1 MSKRVLA
8 FDLGASGGRAVIVG
22 YDGAAFTFDEVH
34 RFSNDPVMLGGT
46 FYWDVL
52 RLFFEIKQGL
62 VKAKLSGGFDS
73 IAINTWGV
81 DFGLIDENGGLVMNP
96 VHYRDTRTR
105 GMLKESEKYISNNEL
120 YLKTGNQLMEI
131 NTAFQLL
138 SLKKNRPELL
148 ARAKRLLFM
157 PDLLAYFLTGEQVSE
172 YSIASTSQLFDQVN
186 GGWNYEVID
195 KLGFD
200 RGLFAPVVKSGT
212 VTGKLSREICEE
224 LGLPEIPVIAAC
236 GHDTQD
242 AAAAVP
248 TDKKDF
254 AFLSCGTWSLLGTEL
269 SSPLINRTTMEYNF
283 TNEGGFGGTATL
295 LNNIIGLWLIQESR
309 RQWQREG
316 KDYSFADME
325 KMALESKPL
334 LCFIDPDHPDFSTAG
349 DLPERI
355 REYCRNT
362 AQPVPETDGAVV
374 RCIYES
380 LALKY
385 AWTLKRIEKCTGK
398 KYDTLYIVGGGTKD
412 GLLCQTA
419 ADCAGVEVSAGPIE
433 ATVLGNAAIQL
444 ITLGEIASVS
454 QARDIISKTE
464 PIKHYSPH
472 NEQTKLFEAAMP
484 RFEALLRGR

>member
-8 FDLGASGGRAVIVG
+8 FDFGASGGRAVVVG
-22 YDGAAFTFDEVH
+22 FDGSALTFNEVH

-62 VKAKLSGGFDS
+62 TKAKLSGGFDS
-73 IAINTWGV
+73 VSINTWGV
-81 DFGLIDENGGLVMNP
+81 DFGLLDENGELVQNP

-105 GMLKESEKYISNNEL
+105 GMLKASEKYISNSEL

-138 SLKKNRPELL
+138 ALKEKKPQLL
-148 ARAKRLLFM
+148 KRAKRLLFM
-157 PDLLAYFLTGEQVSE
+157 PDLLAYFLTGKEVSE
-172 YSIASTSQLFDQVN
+172 YSIASTSQLFDQVK
-186 GGWNYEVID
+186 GGWSYDVID
-195 KLGFD
+195 AFGFD
-200 RGLFAPVVKSGT
+200 RGLFAPVVRSGT
-212 VTGKLSREICEE
+212 VIGELSAEICEE
-224 LGLPEIPVIAAC
+224 LGLPKVPVIAAC

-248 TDKKDF
+248 SNEKDF

-269 SSPLINRTTMEYNF
+269 EKPLINETTQSLNL
-283 TNEGGFGGTATL
+283 TNEGGFGGTTTL

-325 KMALESKPL
+325 KMARECQGLKCL
-334 LCFIDPDHPDFSTAG
+334 IDPDCPDFGTAG
-349 DLPERI
+349 DIPKRI
-355 REYCRNT
+355 REYCKKT
-362 AQPVPETDGAVV
+362 GQPVPESDGEVV

-380 LALKY
+380 LAMKY
-385 AWTLKRIEKCTGK
+385 AWTVERLQKCTGQR
-398 KYDTLYIVGGGTKD
+398 YDTLYIVGGGTKD
-412 GLLCQTA
+412 GFLCQMA
-419 ADCAGVEVSAGPIE
+419 ADCLGINVSAGPIE

-444 ITLGEIASVS
+444 VTLGEIADIA
-454 QARDIISKTE
+454 QARALISKAE
-464 PIKHYSPH
+464 QLKHFSPDPGRAG
-472 NEQTKLFEAAMP
+472 EFERKKEFFAKLI
-484 RFEALLRGR
+484 G

>member
-1 MSKRVLA
+1 MSKQVLA
-8 FDLGASGGRAVIVG
+8 FDFGASGGRAVIVG
-22 YDGAAFTFDEVH
+22 LDGNKLKLDEVH

-62 VKAKLSGGFDS
+62 VKARLAGGFDS
-73 IAINTWGV
+73 VAINTWGV
-81 DFGLIDENGGLVMNP
+81 DFGLLDENGEMLQNP

-105 GMLKESEKYISNNEL
+105 GMLKESEKYISNKEL

-138 SLKKNRPELL
+138 ALKEKKPELL
-148 ARAKRLLFM
+148 RRAKRLLFM
-157 PDLLAYFLTGEQVSE
+157 PDLLGYFLTGKQVSE
-172 YSIASTSQLFDQVN
+172 YSIASTSQLFDQQK
-186 GGWNYEVID
+186 GDWNYEVID
-195 KLGFD
+195 ALGFD
-200 RGLFAPVVKSGT
+200 RGLFAPIVGSGT
-212 VTGKLSREICEE
+212 VIGQLSDDICEE
-224 LGLPEIPVIAAC
+224 LGLPKVPVIAAC

-269 SSPLINRTTMEYNF
+269 DEPLINETTQSLNL
-283 TNEGGFGGTATL
+283 TNEGGFGGTTTL

-316 KDYSFADME
+316 KNYTFADME
-325 KMALESKPL
+325 KMALESKAL
-334 LCFIDPDHPDFSTAG
+334 KCLIDPDYPDFSVAG
-349 DLPERI
+349 DIPKRI
-355 REYCRNT
+355 REYCKAT
-362 AQPVPETDGAVV
+362 GQTVPETDGEVV

-385 AWTLKRIEKCTGK
+385 EWTLRRLERSTGK
-398 KYDTLYIVGGGTKD
+398 RYDTLYIVGGGTKD

-419 ADCAGVEVSAGPIE
+419 ADCLNINVSAGPVE

-444 ITLGEIASVS
+444 ITLGEIADIRR
-454 QARDIISKTE
+454 AREIISGSE
-464 PIKHYSPH
+464 QIKYFKPDAVKARAFDDKKKFF
-472 NEQTKLFEAAMP
+472 EKLI
-484 RFEALLRGR
+484 